1 MRFCLEGRAFSR
13 KIHGEMEDGRET
25 GRGKRETYY
34 VPPDP
39 SPFPLPPFPSC
50 AAVLQLELEHNMSE
64 QNQPSRLDEQ
74 AVRDALKVVKDPE
87 VGISIIDLGLVYD
100 VEIDA
105 GKVDVKMTL
114 TSPGCPVGPQ
124 IMQEADETV
133 RGLAGVKDVRIE
145 LVWEPY
151 WTPERINPKVRAYLG
166 M

>member
-1 MRFCLEGRAFSR
+1 
-13 KIHGEMEDGRET
+13 
-25 GRGKRETYY
+25 
-34 VPPDP
+34 
-39 SPFPLPPFPSC
+39 
-50 AAVLQLELEHNMSE
+50 MSE
-64 QNQPSRLDEQ
+64 QKEPTRLDEQ
-74 AVRDALKVVKDPE
+74 AVLDALKVVKDPE
-87 VGISIIDLGLVYD
+87 VGISIIELGLVYD

-133 RGLAGVKDVRIE
+133 RGLKGVKDVRIE

>member
-1 MRFCLEGRAFSR
+1 MRFCLEGGALGRMIS
-13 KIHGEMEDGRET
+13 GEWERRGRVKGEGGT
-25 GRGKRETYY
+25 
-34 VPPDP
+34 
-39 SPFPLPPFPSC
+39 
-50 AAVLQLELEHNMSE
+50 VLRSAELGTEHNMSE
-64 QNQPSRLDEQ
+64 QNEPTRLDEQ

-105 GKVDVKMTL
+105 GKVEVKMTL